1 MSEKALQQN
10 DKDFIVWD
18 NLAGAYEWLNNKEKA
33 EAARGRELQ
42 LLEAD
47 ASAKARDAQM
57 QSVLGVLYAQKK
69 MRDTALARVQA
80 ALALSPDDPGVLA
93 NVGET
98 YEDLG
103 ERREAIKFLQR
114 SMEKGTAI
122 EDLRANHALQDLLSD
137 PNFRPPTKKTN

>member
-10 DKDFIVWD
+10 DRDYVVWD
-18 NLAGAYEWLNNKEKA
+18 NLAGAYDWLKNKDKAA
-33 EAARGRELQ
+33 EARARELELVEQ
-42 LLEAD
+42 VAEA
-47 ASAKARDAQM
+47 KGRDAQI

-69 MRDTALARVQA
+69 LRDKALPRVQA

-93 NVGET
+93 NVGEA

-122 EDLRANHALQDLLSD
+122 EDLRANAALQDLLSD
-137 PNFRPPTKKTN
+137 PNFRPPSK